1 MLPEYVKFYYDKIPE
16 IKKDVYMQ
24 MYKGLREHKKR
35 IIIKTDTSIISS
47 DDLMYVFKCLYND
60 TPSFYF
66 VDLSL
71 CKFIKIPTGYVFI
84 KDFIYSEE
92 KIKGYDKVIIDGLKI
107 FKEHYIKDEMS
118 DYEKEMVI
126 HDYLVKTVTYDEKS
140 IKEEEQR
147 IRHGEIYNILGPLLR
162 KKAVCWGIACAFKL
176 ICD

>member
-1 MLPEYVKFYYDKIPE
+1 MLPEYVKFYYDKLPE
-16 IKKDVYMQ
+16 IKKAVYMQ

-47 DDLMYVFKCLYND
+47 DDLMYIFKCLYND

-92 KIKGYDKVIIDGLKI
+92 KIKSTTRRLLMGLR
-107 FKEHYIKDEMS
+107 F
-118 DYEKEMVI
+118 
-126 HDYLVKTVTYDEKS
+126 L
-140 IKEEEQR
+140 R
-147 IRHGEIYNILGPLLR
+147 IAI
-162 KKAVCWGIACAFKL
+162 
-176 ICD
+176 